1 MKYST
6 YIQYINT
13 GEWVFAFFGG
23 GLQAFSFSNNFEKN
37 DEKIWA
43 NWCCHTL
50 VLFFKK
56 TSRSRTI
63 WGQPAINSCVLFSQ
77 AVRLPGQNPVSYL
90 YFTVKCI
97 KENVKNLD
105 FVVCFFVFLFDFS
118 ETQRSQVDNL
128 KPRES
133 MNQKFFY
140 TKHHA
145 SLIRSD
151 LRWAVAMVHLFPT
164 HVVLV

>member
-43 NWCCHTL
+43 NCCCHTL

-105 FVVCFFVFLFDFS
+105 FVVCFFCFFVWFFRNSAVPGRQFKA
-118 ETQRSQVDNL
+118 QRVNE
-128 KPRES
+128 PEV
-133 MNQKFFY
+133 FY

>member
-43 NWCCHTL
+43 NCCCHTL

-133 MNQKFFY
+133 MNQRFFIPNIMP
-140 TKHHA
+140 
-145 SLIRSD
+145 LWSD
-151 LRWAVAMVHLFPT
+151 QISDEQLPWFTYFLHM
-164 HVVLV
+164 